1 MFVLFLTAKKLY
13 EEIAL
18 AQGWKM
24 EDGESKTLPRDTHHG
39 VDGKE
44 GGFISL
50 VTSEKKQFVWEKK
63 NHRWNNKVHDG
74 WIPYSYFSF
83 RALQNV
89 RAGLLSH
96 KGGPSLVLLQGE

>member
-50 VTSEKKQFVWEKK
+50 VTSEKKQFV
-63 NHRWNNKVHDG
+63 
-74 WIPYSYFSF
+74 
-83 RALQNV
+83 
-89 RAGLLSH
+89 
-96 KGGPSLVLLQGE
+96 